1 MGSADNSHM
10 RRFAILLVLT
20 VLVAVAAGTA
30 RAALLRSHNA
40 PAQTAL
46 GAERRVLSSP
56 RVFWRWGGTAR
67 RLVDPKTR
75 LMRTGTKA
83 TCRGRKTTTGLPTFV
98 CSVHRGS
105 DAVRLLYV
113 ARRTSAFTLRRL

>member
-1 MGSADNSHM
+1 M
-10 RRFAILLVLT
+10 RRFCILLVLT
-20 VLVAVAAGTA
+20 VVASAAVGTA
-30 RAALLRSHNA
+30 RAALLQPHGA
-40 PAQTAL
+40 PAQTTL

-56 RVFWRWGGTAR
+56 RVFWRWGGAAR
-67 RLVDPKTR
+67 RLVDPRTR
-75 LMRTGTKA
+75 LMMTGTKA
-83 TCRGRKTTTGLPTFV
+83 TCRSRKTTTGLATFV

>member
-1 MGSADNSHM
+1 M
-10 RRFAILLVLT
+10 RRFVTLLVLA
-20 VLVAVAAGTA
+20 VVAAVAAGTA
-30 RAALLRSHNA
+30 HAALRGSHLA
-40 PAQTAL
+40 PANTAL
-46 GAERRVLSSP
+46 GAERRVLGSP

-67 RLVDPKTR
+67 RLVDPKSR

-83 TCRGRKTTTGLPTFV
+83 TCRSRKTTTGLPTFV

-105 DAVRLLYV
+105 DALRLLYV

>member
-1 MGSADNSHM
+1 M
-10 RRFAILLVLT
+10 RTFAIVLVLA
-20 VLVAVAAGTA
+20 LVAAVAAGTA
-30 RAALLRSHNA
+30 HAALQGSHLA
-40 PAQTAL
+40 PANTAL

-56 RVFWRWGGTAR
+56 RVFWRWGGTPR
-67 RLVDPKTR
+67 RLVDPRTR

>member
-1 MGSADNSHM
+1 M
-10 RRFAILLVLT
+10 RRFVILLVLT
-20 VLVAVAAGTA
+20 AVAAVAVGTA
-30 RAALLRSHNA
+30 RGALQGSHLA
-40 PAQTAL
+40 PANTAV

-56 RVFWRWGGTAR
+56 RVFWRWGGAAR

-83 TCRGRKTTTGLPTFV
+83 TCHSRKTTTSLPTFV
-98 CSVHRGS
+98 CSVHRGT

>member
-1 MGSADNSHM
+1 MP
-10 RRFAILLVLT
+10 RFVILLVLSM
-20 VLVAVAAGTA
+20 VVAVAVGTA
-30 RAALLRSHNA
+30 RAALLQRHGA

-56 RVFWRWGGTAR
+56 RVFWRWGGIAR

-83 TCRGRKTTTGLPTFV
+83 TCRSRKTTTGLATFV

-113 ARRTSAFTLRRL
+113 ARRTTSFSLRRL